1 MQVGGRRLLAGF
13 WGGCT
18 VCPGKSIG
26 VTSEL
31 LQGGVCIVQTKWSP
45 KLLNGSDH
53 LPHGHIIGE
62 TLNQKRREE
71 GGGEEE
77 KIM

>member
-1 MQVGGRRLLAGF
+1 MKINAGGGRRLLAGF

-31 LQGGVCIVQTKWSP
+31 LQEGCVHSA
-45 KLLNGSDH
+45 
-53 LPHGHIIGE
+53 
-62 TLNQKRREE
+62 NQVESRVTERF
-71 GGGEEE
+71 
-77 KIM
+77 